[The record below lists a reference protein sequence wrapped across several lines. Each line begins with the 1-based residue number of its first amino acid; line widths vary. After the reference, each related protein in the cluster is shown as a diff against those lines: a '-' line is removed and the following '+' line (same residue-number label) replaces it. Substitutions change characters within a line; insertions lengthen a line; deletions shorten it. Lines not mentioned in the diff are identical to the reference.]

1 MATYRVKSRFVISD
15 GERGR
20 REFTP
25 GATVTSADL
34 YPFEKENL
42 RNLTEITTAPPAPPE
57 PAPEGKP

>member
-1 MATYRVKSRFVISD
+1 MKTYRVKSRFVITD

-25 GATVTSADL
+25 GSTVTSADL
-34 YPFEKENL
+34 YPFEAENL
-42 RNLTEITTAPPAPPE
+42 RNLSEITAPTAPPE